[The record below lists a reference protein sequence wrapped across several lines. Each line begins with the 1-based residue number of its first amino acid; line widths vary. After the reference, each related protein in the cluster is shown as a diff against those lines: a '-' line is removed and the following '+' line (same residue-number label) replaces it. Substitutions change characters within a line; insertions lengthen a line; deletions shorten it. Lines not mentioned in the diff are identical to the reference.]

1 MSSSLSIINY
11 QLSII
16 NDHVENLR
24 ANSFQQGEDDVPM
37 EGHVDDHANKLPK
50 PKDVEEMLRAIWN
63 HQEGQELPY
72 SGPLNWGSN
81 FVTLIT

>member
-24 ANSFQQGEDDVPM
+24 ANSFQQGEDDAPM
-37 EGHVDDHANKLPK
+37 EDHNDDQSQK
-50 PKDVEEMLRAIWN
+50 PLTSREI
-63 HQEGQELPY
+63 QEVHKIRRNQLEDQV
-72 SGPLNWGSN
+72 S
-81 FVTLIT
+81 